1 MCSRSRE
8 ARSRSRTSSSVSPDV
23 SSVSEPSAVTTPPA
37 SPPLRAPVMSEIFR
51 ALLEADFTVQLRNTR
66 ALLLSFALTLVV
78 LYALF
83 AGKRG
88 LALGDPQFRV
98 ASALT
103 LGMASIAILGY
114 SMTVARDR
122 EKGVFQRLRVTPAPT
137 WTIMTSR
144 LLVQVAAI
152 LGMAVVLLVAA
163 NLFLGVSPGSTLDSN
178 SPGPEDYLVA
188 YLLTFICVIFS
199 SALFLSVGQA
209 LAGLIKSADTLN
221 AVGRIAYLPLF
232 ALGLFVQSTIFG
244 TTFEL
249 ISRWSPGG
257 TVETLLSGAMNA
269 SSWNSQTWLA
279 LAVSTAYSVVF
290 AGIGIRWFQ
299 WGAR

>member
-1 MCSRSRE
+1 
-8 ARSRSRTSSSVSPDV
+8 
-23 SSVSEPSAVTTPPA
+23 
-37 SPPLRAPVMSEIFR
+37 
-51 ALLEADFTVQLRNTR
+51 
-66 ALLLSFALTLVV
+66 
-78 LYALF
+78 
-83 AGKRG
+83 
-88 LALGDPQFRV
+88 
-98 ASALT
+98 
-103 LGMASIAILGY
+103 
-114 SMTVARDR
+114 MTVARDR

-144 LLVQVAAI
+144 LLVQVVAI
-152 LGMAVVLLVAA
+152 LAMALVLLVAA
-163 NLFLGVSPGSTLDSN
+163 DLFEGVSLTA
-178 SPGPEDYLVA
+178 EA
-188 YLLTFICVIFS
+188 YLLTFIGVIFS

-209 LAGLIKSADTLN
+209 LAGLVKSADTLN

-232 ALGLFVQSTIFG
+232 ALGLFSQSTIFG

-257 TVETLLSGAMNA
+257 TAETLLSGAMNP
-269 SSWNSQTWLA
+269 SSWNSDTWLA

>member
-1 MCSRSRE
+1 M
-8 ARSRSRTSSSVSPDV
+8 
-23 SSVSEPSAVTTPPA
+23 SEPSAVTTPPVL
-37 SPPLRAPVMSEIFR
+37 PPLRTPALSEIFR
-51 ALLEADFTVQLRNTR
+51 ALLEADFTVQLRNNR
-66 ALLLSFALTLVV
+66 ALLLSFALPLV
-78 LYALF
+78 LLFALF
-83 AGKRG
+83 ANKRG
-88 LALGDPQFRV
+88 IVLGDPRFRV
-98 ASALT
+98 AAALT

-152 LGMAVVLLVAA
+152 LAMALVLLVAA
-163 NLFLGVSPGSTLDSN
+163 DLFVGVSLTA
-178 SPGPEDYLVA
+178 EA

-199 SALFLSVGQA
+199 SALFLGVGQA
-209 LAGLIKSADTLN
+209 LAGLVKSADTLN
-221 AVGRIAYLPLF
+221 AVGRIAYIPLF
-232 ALGLFVQSTIFG
+232 ALGLFGHSTIFG
-244 TTFEL
+244 NTFEL

-257 TVETLLSGAMNA
+257 TVITLLSGAMNP
-269 SSWNSQTWLA
+269 SSWNSDTWLA
-279 LAVSTAYSVVF
+279 LAVSAAYSAVF

>member
-1 MCSRSRE
+1 M
-8 ARSRSRTSSSVSPDV
+8 
-23 SSVSEPSAVTTPPA
+23 SEPSAVKSPSI
-37 SPPLRAPVMSEIFR
+37 SPPFRAPALTEIFR
-51 ALLEADFTVQLRNTR
+51 ALLEADFTVQLRNNR
-66 ALLLSFALTLVV
+66 ALLLSFALPLVL

-83 AGKRG
+83 ASFAVKRG
-88 LALGDPQFRV
+88 IVLGDPQFKV
-98 ASALT
+98 AAALT

-137 WTIMTSR
+137 WAIMASR
-144 LLVQVAAI
+144 LLVQVAAN
-152 LGMAVVLLVAA
+152 LAMALVLLVAA
-163 NLFLGVSPGSTLDSN
+163 NLFGWRIFSIADSN
-178 SPGPEDYLVA
+178 SPDLMDYLVA

-209 LAGLIKSADTLN
+209 LAGLVKSADTLN

-232 ALGLFVQSTIFG
+232 ALGLFGQSTVFG

-257 TVETLLSGAMNA
+257 TVETLLSGAMTP
-269 SSWNSQTWLA
+269 SSWNSDTWLA
-279 LAVSTAYSVVF
+279 LAVSAAYTVVF
-290 AGIGIRWFQ
+290 AGIGIRWFR
-299 WGAR
+299 WEGR

>member
-1 MCSRSRE
+1 
-8 ARSRSRTSSSVSPDV
+8 
-23 SSVSEPSAVTTPPA
+23 VSEPSAVTTQPA
-37 SPPLRAPVMSEIFR
+37 SPPFRAPALSEIFR
-51 ALLEADFTVQLRNTR
+51 ALLEADFTVQLRNNR
-66 ALLLSFALTLVV
+66 ALLLSFALPLVL

-83 AGKRG
+83 ASFAVKRG
-88 LALGDPQFRV
+88 IILGDPEFKV
-98 ASALT
+98 AAALT

-137 WTIMTSR
+137 WAIMTSR
-144 LLVQVAAI
+144 LLVQVAAN
-152 LGMAVVLLVAA
+152 LAMALVVLVAA
-163 NLFLGVSPGSTLDSN
+163 NLFGWRIFSTADSN
-178 SPGPEDYLVA
+178 SPDLTDYLVA

-209 LAGLIKSADTLN
+209 LAGLVKSADTLH

-232 ALGLFVQSTIFG
+232 AVGMFGQSTIFG

-257 TVETLLSGAMNA
+257 TVETLLSGAMTP
-269 SSWNSQTWLA
+269 SSWNSDTWLA
-279 LAVSTAYSVVF
+279 LAVSTAYSLVF

>member
-1 MCSRSRE
+1 
-8 ARSRSRTSSSVSPDV
+8 
-23 SSVSEPSAVTTPPA
+23 VSEPSAVTTPA
-37 SPPLRAPVMSEIFR
+37 VSRSLRAPALSEIFR
-51 ALLEADFTVQLRNTR
+51 ALLEADFTVQRRNNR
-66 ALLLSFALTLVV
+66 ALLLSFALPLV
-78 LYALF
+78 LLFALF
-83 AGKRG
+83 ANKR
-88 LALGDPQFRV
+88 AIQLGDPKYRV
-98 ASALT
+98 ASALI

-137 WTIMTSR
+137 WTIMASR

-152 LGMAVVLLVAA
+152 LAMAVVLLVAA
-163 NLFLGVSPGSTLDSN
+163 DLFVGASLTG
-178 SPGPEDYLVA
+178 EA
-188 YLLTFICVIFS
+188 YLLTLISVIFS

-209 LAGLIKSADTLN
+209 LAGLVKSADTLN
-221 AVGRIAYLPLF
+221 AVGRIAYIPLF
-232 ALGLFVQSTIFG
+232 LLGLFGQSTIFG

-257 TVETLLSGAMNA
+257 TVETLLSGAMNP
-269 SSWNSQTWLA
+269 SSWNSDTWLA
-279 LAVSTAYSVVF
+279 IAASTAYSVVF

>member
-1 MCSRSRE
+1 M
-8 ARSRSRTSSSVSPDV
+8 
-23 SSVSEPSAVTTPPA
+23 SVSEPGAVRTPSVSRPVRAPAVT
-37 SPPLRAPVMSEIFR
+37 EIFR
-51 ALLEADFTVQLRNTR
+51 TLLEADFTVQLRNNR
-66 ALLLSFALTLVV
+66 ALLLSFALPLVL
-78 LYALF
+78 LYGLF

-98 ASALT
+98 AAALT

-152 LGMAVVLLVAA
+152 LAMAVVLLVAA
-163 NLFLGVSPGSTLDSN
+163 DLFVGISLTA
-178 SPGPEDYLVA
+178 EA
-188 YLLTFICVIFS
+188 YLLTFISVIFS

-209 LAGLIKSADTLN
+209 LAGLVKSADTLS
-221 AVGRIAYLPLF
+221 AVGRIAYIPLF
-232 ALGLFVQSTIFG
+232 ALGLFGHSTIFG

-257 TVETLLSGAMNA
+257 TVTTLLTGAMNP
-269 SSWNSQTWLA
+269 SSWNSDTWLA

>member
-1 MCSRSRE
+1 
-8 ARSRSRTSSSVSPDV
+8 
-23 SSVSEPSAVTTPPA
+23 
-37 SPPLRAPVMSEIFR
+37 
-51 ALLEADFTVQLRNTR
+51 VQLRNNR
-66 ALLLSFALTLVV
+66 ALLLSFALPLVL
-78 LYALF
+78 LYGLF
-83 AGKRG
+83 ASFAVKRG
-88 LALGDPQFRV
+88 VIVGDPEFKV
-98 ASALT
+98 AAALT

-137 WTIMTSR
+137 WAIMTSR

-152 LGMAVVLLVAA
+152 LAMALVVLVAA
-163 NLFLGVSPGSTLDSN
+163 NLFGWRIFSIADSN
-178 SPGPEDYLVA
+178 SPDPADDIAA

-209 LAGLIKSADTLN
+209 LAGLVKSADTLN

-232 ALGLFVQSTIFG
+232 ALGLFGQSTIFG

-257 TVETLLSGAMNA
+257 TVETLLSGAMTP
-269 SSWNSQTWLA
+269 SSWNSDTWLA
-279 LAVSTAYSVVF
+279 LAVSIAYSVVF

>member
-1 MCSRSRE
+1 M
-8 ARSRSRTSSSVSPDV
+8 
-23 SSVSEPSAVTTPPA
+23 SEPGAVTTPSV
-37 SPPLRAPVMSEIFR
+37 SPSLRAPSRTEIFR
-51 ALLEADFTVQLRNTR
+51 ALLEADFTVQLRNNR
-66 ALLLSFALTLVV
+66 ALLLSFALPLVL
-78 LYALF
+78 LYGLF
-83 AGKRG
+83 ANKRG
-88 LALGDPQFRV
+88 VALGDPQFRI
-98 ASALT
+98 ASALS
-103 LGMASIAILGY
+103 LGMVSIAILGY

-137 WTIMTSR
+137 WTIMASR

-152 LGMAVVLLVAA
+152 LLMAVVLLVAA
-163 NLFLGVSPGSTLDSN
+163 KLFVGYTVFQNADSGSPGA
-178 SPGPEDYLVA
+178 EDYSVA
-188 YLLTFICVIFS
+188 YLLTFVCVIFS

-209 LAGLIKSADTLN
+209 LAGLVKSADTLS

-232 ALGLFVQSTIFG
+232 TLGLFGHSTVFG

-257 TVETLLSGAMNA
+257 TVETLLSGAMDP
-269 SSWNSQTWLA
+269 SSWNGDTWLA
-279 LAVSTAYSVVF
+279 LAVSAAYSVFF

>member
-1 MCSRSRE
+1 
-8 ARSRSRTSSSVSPDV
+8 
-23 SSVSEPSAVTTPPA
+23 VSEPSAVRTPPV
-37 SPPLRAPVMSEIFR
+37 SPPLRAPALTEIFR
-51 ALLEADFTVQLRNTR
+51 ALLEADFTVQLRNNR
-66 ALLLSFALTLVV
+66 ALLLSFALPLVV
-78 LYALF
+78 LFALF
-83 AGKRG
+83 GSKFYVK
-88 LALGDPQFRV
+88 LGDPQFRV
-98 ASALT
+98 ASALV

-152 LGMAVVLLVAA
+152 LAMALVLLVAA
-163 NLFLGVSPGSTLDSN
+163 DLFEGVSLTA
-178 SPGPEDYLVA
+178 EA
-188 YLLTFICVIFS
+188 YLLTFVGVIFS

-209 LAGLIKSADTLN
+209 LVGLVKSADTLN

-232 ALGLFVQSTIFG
+232 ALGLFGQSTIFG

-257 TVETLLSGAMNA
+257 TAETLLTGAMNP
-269 SSWNSQTWLA
+269 SSWNSDTWLA
-279 LAVSTAYSVVF
+279 LAVSAAYSLVF

>member
-1 MCSRSRE
+1 M
-8 ARSRSRTSSSVSPDV
+8 
-23 SSVSEPSAVTTPPA
+23 
-37 SPPLRAPVMSEIFR
+37 
-51 ALLEADFTVQLRNTR
+51 RNNR
-66 ALLLSFALTLVV
+66 ALLLSFALPLVL
-78 LYALF
+78 LYGLF

-98 ASALT
+98 AAALT

-137 WTIMTSR
+137 WAIMTSR

-152 LGMAVVLLVAA
+152 LAMAVVLLVAA
-163 NLFLGVSPGSTLDSN
+163 NIFVGVSPGSTLDSN
-178 SPGPEDYLVA
+178 SPGLEDYLVA

-209 LAGLIKSADTLN
+209 LAGLVKSADTLN

-232 ALGLFVQSTIFG
+232 ALGLFGQSTVFG

-257 TVETLLSGAMNA
+257 TVETLLSGAMTP
-269 SSWNSQTWLA
+269 SSWNSDTWLA

>member
-1 MCSRSRE
+1 
-8 ARSRSRTSSSVSPDV
+8 
-23 SSVSEPSAVTTPPA
+23 VSEPSALTTQPA
-37 SPPLRAPVMSEIFR
+37 SPRAPALTEVFR
-51 ALLEADFTVQLRNTR
+51 ALLAADFTVQLRNNR
-66 ALLLSFALTLVV
+66 ALLLSFALPLVL

-83 AGKRG
+83 ASYAAKRG
-88 LALGDPQFRV
+88 IILGDPQFKV
-98 ASALT
+98 AAALT
-103 LGMASIAILGY
+103 LGMASTAILGY

-137 WTIMTSR
+137 WAIMTSR
-144 LLVQVAAI
+144 LLVQVAAN
-152 LGMAVVLLVAA
+152 LAMALVLLVAA
-163 NLFLGVSPGSTLDSN
+163 NLFVGVSPGSTLDSN
-178 SPGPEDYLVA
+178 SPGLEDYLVA

-209 LAGLIKSADTLN
+209 LAGLVKSADTLN

-232 ALGLFVQSTIFG
+232 AVGLFGQSTIFG

-257 TVETLLSGAMNA
+257 TVETLLSGAMNPA
-269 SSWNSQTWLA
+269 SWNSDTWLA

>member
-1 MCSRSRE
+1 
-8 ARSRSRTSSSVSPDV
+8 
-23 SSVSEPSAVTTPPA
+23 VSEPGAVTAPLA
-37 SPPLRAPVMSEIFR
+37 SPSLRAPALTEIFR
-51 ALLEADFTVQLRNTR
+51 ALLEADFTVQLRNNR
-66 ALLLSFALTLVV
+66 ALLLSFALPLVL
-78 LYALF
+78 LYGLF
-83 AGKRG
+83 VQRRG
-88 LALGDPQFRV
+88 IALGDPQFRV

-137 WTIMTSR
+137 WTILASR

-152 LGMAVVLLVAA
+152 LAMALVLLVAA
-163 NLFLGVSPGSTLDSN
+163 DLFESVSLTA
-178 SPGPEDYLVA
+178 EA
-188 YLLTFICVIFS
+188 YLLTFISVIFS

-221 AVGRIAYLPLF
+221 AVGRLAYLPLF
-232 ALGLFVQSTIFG
+232 ALGLFAHSTVFG

-249 ISRWSPGG
+249 VSRWSPGG
-257 TVETLLSGAMNA
+257 TVETLLTGAMNP
-269 SSWNSQTWLA
+269 SSWNSDTWLA

>member
-1 MCSRSRE
+1 M
-8 ARSRSRTSSSVSPDV
+8 
-23 SSVSEPSAVTTPPA
+23 SEPSAVTTAPV
-37 SPPLRAPVMSEIFR
+37 SPPLRAPALSEIFR
-51 ALLEADFTVQLRNTR
+51 ALLEADFTVQLRNNR
-66 ALLLSFALTLVV
+66 ALLLSFALPLVL
-78 LYALF
+78 LYGLF

-88 LALGDPQFRV
+88 LTLGDPQFRV

-114 SMTVARDR
+114 AMTVARDR

-152 LGMAVVLLVAA
+152 LAMAVVLLVAA
-163 NLFLGVSPGSTLDSN
+163 DIFEGVSLTA
-178 SPGPEDYLVA
+178 EA
-188 YLLTFICVIFS
+188 YLLTLVCVIFS
-199 SALFLSVGQA
+199 SALFLGVGQA
-209 LAGLIKSADTLN
+209 LVGLVKSADTLN

-232 ALGLFVQSTIFG
+232 AVGLFGQSTIFG

-257 TVETLLSGAMNA
+257 TVETLLSGAMNPA
-269 SSWNSQTWLA
+269 SWNSDTWLA
-279 LAVSTAYSVVF
+279 LAVSAAYSVVF

-299 WGAR
+299 WAAR

>member
-1 MCSRSRE
+1 
-8 ARSRSRTSSSVSPDV
+8 
-23 SSVSEPSAVTTPPA
+23 VSEPSVVTTPSV
-37 SPPLRAPVMSEIFR
+37 SPPLRAPALTEIFR
-51 ALLEADFTVQLRNTR
+51 ALLEADFTVQLRNNR
-66 ALLLSFALTLVV
+66 ALLLSFALPLVL
-78 LYALF
+78 LYGLF

-98 ASALT
+98 AAALT

-137 WTIMTSR
+137 WSIMTSR

-152 LGMAVVLLVAA
+152 LAMALVLLVAA
-163 NLFLGVSPGSTLDSN
+163 DIFEGVSLTAA
-178 SPGPEDYLVA
+178 A

-209 LAGLIKSADTLN
+209 LVGLVKSADTLN

-232 ALGLFVQSTIFG
+232 AVGLFGQSTIFG

-257 TVETLLSGAMNA
+257 TVETLLSGAMNP
-269 SSWNSQTWLA
+269 SSWNSDTWLA
-279 LAVSTAYSVVF
+279 LAVSTAYTVVF

>member
-8 ARSRSRTSSSVSPDV
+8 ARSRSRTSSSVSRDV
-23 SSVSEPSAVTTPPA
+23 SSVSEPSAIRTPSV
-37 SPPLRAPVMSEIFR
+37 SPPLRAPALTEIFR
-51 ALLEADFTVQLRNTR
+51 ALLEADFTVQLRNNR
-66 ALLLSFALTLVV
+66 ALLLSFALPLVL
-78 LYALF
+78 LYGLF

-152 LGMAVVLLVAA
+152 LAMAVVLLVAA
-163 NLFLGVSPGSTLDSN
+163 DLFASVSLTA
-178 SPGPEDYLVA
+178 EA
-188 YLLTFICVIFS
+188 YLLTFIGVIFS

-209 LAGLIKSADTLN
+209 LAGLVKSADTLN
-221 AVGRIAYLPLF
+221 AVGRIAYIPLF
-232 ALGLFVQSTIFG
+232 ALGLFGHSTIFG
-244 TTFEL
+244 PTFEL

-257 TVETLLSGAMNA
+257 TVVTLLSGAMNP
-269 SSWNSQTWLA
+269 SSWNSDTWLA

-290 AGIGIRWFQ
+290 AAIGIRWFQ

>member
-1 MCSRSRE
+1 
-8 ARSRSRTSSSVSPDV
+8 
-23 SSVSEPSAVTTPPA
+23 VSEPSAVTTQPV
-37 SPPLRAPVMSEIFR
+37 SPPFRAPALSEIFR
-51 ALLEADFTVQLRNTR
+51 ALLESDFTVQLRNNR
-66 ALLLSFALTLVV
+66 ALLLSFALPLVV
-78 LYALF
+78 LFALF
-83 AGKRG
+83 ASKFYIS
-88 LALGDPQFRV
+88 LGDPQFRV
-98 ASALT
+98 ASVLT

-152 LGMAVVLLVAA
+152 VAMALVVLVAA
-163 NLFLGVSPGSTLDSN
+163 DLFKGVSLTPA
-178 SPGPEDYLVA
+178 A

-199 SALFLSVGQA
+199 SALFLGVGQA

-232 ALGLFVQSTIFG
+232 ALGLFAHSTIFG

-257 TVETLLSGAMNA
+257 TVESLLSGAMNP
-269 SSWNSQTWLA
+269 SSWSGDAWLA
-279 LAVSTAYSVVF
+279 LAASTAYSVVF

-299 WGAR
+299 WDAR

>member
-1 MCSRSRE
+1 M
-8 ARSRSRTSSSVSPDV
+8 
-23 SSVSEPSAVTTPPA
+23 VTTPSV
-37 SPPLRAPVMSEIFR
+37 SPPLRAPALSEIFR
-51 ALLEADFTVQLRNTR
+51 ALLEADFTVQLRNNR
-66 ALLLSFALTLVV
+66 ALLLSFALPLVV
-78 LYALF
+78 LFALF
-83 AGKRG
+83 ASKFYS
-88 LALGDPQFRV
+88 ALGDPQFRV

-144 LLVQVAAI
+144 LLVQVAVI
-152 LGMAVVLLVAA
+152 LAMAVMVLVAA
-163 NLFLGVSPGSTLDSN
+163 DVFKRVSLTA
-178 SPGPEDYLVA
+178 EA
-188 YLLTFICVIFS
+188 YLLTFVCVIFS
-199 SALFLSVGQA
+199 SALFLGVGQA
-209 LAGLIKSADTLN
+209 LVGLVKSADTLN

-232 ALGLFVQSTIFG
+232 ALGLFGHSTIFG

-257 TVETLLSGAMNA
+257 TVETLLTGAMNP
-269 SSWNSQTWLA
+269 SNWNGDTWLA
-279 LAVSTAYSVVF
+279 LAVCTAYSVVF

-299 WGAR
+299 WGSR